1 MIVTTSAWV
10 SGMRITVDMQY
21 EDENPA
27 AMTFIFHQGEEAT
40 TWTFARDLLVEAFE
54 DGQAGEGDVQFD
66 LDLDLE
72 ELHVRL
78 EGEEGVGHVLM
89 RAVPVRDFLDDT
101 LMRLPTA
108 RESYEWDETI
118 RALLGE
124 S

>member
-10 SGMRITVDMQY
+10 RGQRITVDMQY
-21 EDENPA
+21 NSDDPA
-27 AMTFIFHQGEEAT
+27 AISFTFRQGGEAT

-66 LDLDLE
+66 LGLDLE

-78 EGEEGVGHVLM
+78 EGEEGVGYVLM
-89 RAVPVRDFLDDT
+89 KAVPVRDFLDDT
-101 LMRLPTA
+101 LMHIPAA

-118 RALLGE
+118 KALLD